1 MRYNEDTIDRV
12 KEGSDIVNVI
22 GRHLE
27 LKRSGSS
34 FKALCPFHQE
44 KTPSFMVNPARQ
56 IFHCFGCDTG
66 GDVIRF
72 VMLYEGLPF
81 VESLK
86 KLAIQAGIELPESAA
101 ASGPGR
107 EKRDSLY
114 TANRIA
120 AEYYSEVLMKAD
132 EGEKA
137 REYLKGRGIHSEVS
151 RTFDIGYAPP
161 GWRNMAD
168 RLKESQIGT
177 DVGVLVGLLVQGEG
191 RKNPYDRFRDRIVF
205 PIRDLSGRV
214 LGFGGRV
221 FGDEIPKYVN
231 TPETPVYR
239 KGDSLFGLDIA
250 APHVRKAGEV
260 ILVEGYLDV
269 IALHQGGIRNVVGV
283 LGTALTEDQAK
294 RIRRLTDRCTVLF
307 DSDEAGL
314 RAALR
319 SGLVLLT
326 EQFSC
331 RVAPLDAGEDPDSFL
346 RKHGAEALTA
356 RISGAPD
363 VVLYALEESRKG
375 LGADTMSA
383 RFQVIDAIVPYLA
396 KIKDRAHLGAY
407 LKEVGDVMRI
417 EQHDLRARL
426 ASLKGRSR
434 RETDDDEDKTVN
446 LHRRDRLLLHIL
458 VREPEAV
465 PRVREAIRAE
475 DMKSSDAAEMVE
487 KIFSGVNLTT
497 LLDTVNDQ
505 WKNLLSRWALEDP
518 LEGTEKALDDLLL
531 QHARERLEAKIRQ
544 TRDRLT
550 EAVRQGTD
558 QESQELNEEWKR
570 LQAELRLLKA
580 GGGLQPASGGN
591 SSGGESQE

>member
-1 MRYNEDTIDRV
+1 MKYDDDTIERV
-12 KEGSDIVNVI
+12 KEASDIVNVI
-22 GRHLE
+22 GGHLA

-56 IFHCFGCDTG
+56 VFHCFGCDTG

-86 KLAIQAGIELPESAA
+86 KLAVQAGIELPESAIGA
-101 ASGPGR
+101 GTNR
-107 EKRDSLY
+107 EKKDPLY

-120 AEYYSEVLMKAD
+120 AEYYSGLLMKEE
-132 EGEKA
+132 EGQKA
-137 REYLKGRGIHSEVS
+137 RQYLKDRGIHSDVS
-151 RTFDIGYAPP
+151 RTFGIGYAPP
-161 GWRNMAD
+161 GWRNVAD
-168 RLKESQIGT
+168 LLKENRIGT
-177 DVGVLVGLLVQGEG
+177 DTGVSAGLLVQGEEG
-191 RKNPYDRFRDRIVF
+191 KGPYDRFRDRVVF
-205 PIRDLSGRV
+205 SIRDLSGRV

-221 FGDEIPKYVN
+221 FGDEMPKYVN

-239 KGDSLFGLDIA
+239 KGDSLFGLDVA
-250 APHVRKAGEV
+250 APHVREAGEV

-283 LGTALTEDQAK
+283 LGTAFTEDQAK
-294 RIRRLTDRCTVLF
+294 RVRRLTDRCVVLF
-307 DSDEAGL
+307 DSDEAGR

-319 SGLVLLT
+319 SGMILLT

-331 RVAPLDAGEDPDSFL
+331 RVAPLDSGEDPDSFL
-346 RKHGAEALTA
+346 RKHGTEALSA
-356 RISGAPD
+356 RIAEAPD
-363 VVLYALEESRKG
+363 VILYALDQSRKE
-375 LGADTMSA
+375 LGADTMSG
-383 RFQVIDAIVPYLA
+383 RFQVIDAIVPFLA
-396 KIKDRAHLGAY
+396 KIRDRARLGAY
-407 LKEVGDVMRI
+407 LKEVGDALRI

-426 ASLKGRSR
+426 ASLKGRVR
-434 RETDDDEDKTVN
+434 DEAVSGDPPIS

-458 VREPEAV
+458 IREPDTV
-465 PRVREAIRAE
+465 PRVREVLRAE
-475 DMKSSDAAEMVE
+475 NMKSPEAAEMVD

-497 LLDTVNDQ
+497 LLDTVNDK
-505 WKNLLSRWALEDP
+505 WKDLLSRWALEDP

-531 QHARERLEAKIRQ
+531 QHAREKLEEKIRQ

-550 EAVRQGTD
+550 EAVRRGAN
-558 QESQELNEEWKR
+558 QESRELNEEWKR
-570 LQAELRLLKA
+570 LQTELRLLKT
-580 GGGLQPASGGN
+580 GGGLQPAPGAN

>member
-1 MRYNEDTIDRV
+1 
-12 KEGSDIVNVI
+12 
-22 GRHLE
+22 
-27 LKRSGSS
+27 
-34 FKALCPFHQE
+34 
-44 KTPSFMVNPARQ
+44 
-56 IFHCFGCDTG
+56 
-66 GDVIRF
+66 
-72 VMLYEGLPF
+72 
-81 VESLK
+81 
-86 KLAIQAGIELPESAA
+86 
-101 ASGPGR
+101 
-107 EKRDSLY
+107 
-114 TANRIA
+114 
-120 AEYYSEVLMKAD
+120 
-132 EGEKA
+132 
-137 REYLKGRGIHSEVS
+137 
-151 RTFDIGYAPP
+151 
-161 GWRNMAD
+161 MAD
-168 RLKESQIGT
+168 RLKENQIGN
-177 DVGVLVGLLVQGEG
+177 DVGVQVGLLVQGEG
-191 RKNPYDRFRDRIVF
+191 GKDPYDRFRDRIVF
-205 PIRDLSGRV
+205 PIRDLSGRI

-221 FGDEIPKYVN
+221 FGDEVPKYVN

-250 APHVRKAGEV
+250 APYVRQAGEV
-260 ILVEGYLDV
+260 VLVEGYLDV

-307 DSDEAGL
+307 DSDEAGR

-331 RVAPLDAGEDPDSFL
+331 RVAPLDTGEDPDSFL
-346 RKHGAEALTA
+346 RKHGVEALTA

-363 VVLYALEESRKG
+363 VVLYALEESRKE

-407 LKEVGDVMRI
+407 LKEVGDILRI

-434 RETDDDEDKTVN
+434 KEPDEEDQPVN

-458 VREPEAV
+458 VRKPETV
-465 PRVREAIRAE
+465 PKVREAIRAE
-475 DMKSSDAAEMVE
+475 DMKSPEAAEMVE
-487 KIFSGVNLTT
+487 KIFSGVNLTA
-497 LLDTVNDQ
+497 LLDTVDDR

-518 LEGTEKALDDLLL
+518 LEGTEKALDDLLC
-531 QHARERLEAKIRQ
+531 QHARERLGAMI
-544 TRDRLT
+544 RLT
-550 EAVRQGTD
+550 QNRLAEAVRQGAD

>member
-1 MRYNEDTIDRV
+1 
-12 KEGSDIVNVI
+12 
-22 GRHLE
+22 
-27 LKRSGSS
+27 
-34 FKALCPFHQE
+34 
-44 KTPSFMVNPARQ
+44 
-56 IFHCFGCDTG
+56 
-66 GDVIRF
+66 
-72 VMLYEGLPF
+72 
-81 VESLK
+81 
-86 KLAIQAGIELPESAA
+86 
-101 ASGPGR
+101 
-107 EKRDSLY
+107 
-114 TANRIA
+114 
-120 AEYYSEVLMKAD
+120 MKAD

-137 REYLKGRGIHSEVS
+137 RNYLKKRGIHSEVS

-168 RLKESQIGT
+168 RLKENQIGN

-191 RKNPYDRFRDRIVF
+191 GKDPYDRFRDRIVF
-205 PIRDLSGRV
+205 PIRDLSGRI

-221 FGDEIPKYVN
+221 FGDEIPKFVN

-250 APHVRKAGEV
+250 APYVRKAGEV
-260 ILVEGYLDV
+260 VLVEGYLDV

-307 DSDEAGL
+307 DSDEAGR

-319 SGLVLLT
+319 SGLILLT

-331 RVAPLDAGEDPDSFL
+331 RVAPLDTGEDPDSFL
-346 RKHGAEALTA
+346 RKHGADALTA
-356 RISGAPD
+356 RISDAPD

-383 RFQVIDAIVPYLA
+383 RFQVIDAIIPYLA

-407 LKEVGDVMRI
+407 LKEVGDIMRI

-434 RETDDDEDKTVN
+434 RETDDNEEQPVN

-475 DMKSSDAAEMVE
+475 DMKSPEAAEMVE
-487 KIFSGVNLTT
+487 KIFSGVNLTA
-497 LLDTVNDQ
+497 LLDTVDDR

-531 QHARERLEAKIRQ
+531 QHAAERLGAMIRQ
-544 TRDRLT
+544 TQDRLA
-550 EAVRQGTD
+550 EAVRRGAD

-580 GGGLQPASGGN
+580 GGGLRPASGGN